1 MRSRKASFTCPDRS
15 RAVMS
20 LSCGGKGGGRGGE
33 GGEREG
39 RGEERG
45 GEREER
51 GRGGKGGEREG
62 RGGEGGREGR
72 RREGGRG
79 EGGEGRGR
87 GGEERGGEGR
97 GRGEHLQF
105 PHILNAY
112 LGYNFSDFLVAME
125 TTESGSLA
133 LGQVK
138 CAEGGALSQ
147 RAQVQRVAAVGHTNT
162 HHLHTDRVWFV
173 GQ

>member
-20 LSCGGKGGGRGGE
+20 LSCGRKGGGRGGE
-33 GGEREG
+33 G
-39 RGEERG
+39 
-45 GEREER
+45 R
-51 GRGGKGGEREG
+51 GRGW
-62 RGGEGGREGR
+62 
-72 RREGGRG
+72 
-79 EGGEGRGR
+79 
-87 GGEERGGEGR
+87 
-97 GRGEHLQF
+97 HLQF

-138 CAEGGALSQ
+138 CAEGRTLSQ

-162 HHLHTDRVWFV
+162 HHLHTGRVWLLASEEHFLLSW
-173 GQ
+173 